1 MYNRLQEL
9 RWEKDWSQTQL
20 AMKSNVSHSTIS
32 LIENNPLENPHVYT
46 AIKLAHALGVSVE
59 DIFKL
64 WEWRKNIMKNIGV
77 DVIGIQVTKNTE
89 GKFDHKVVSET
100 KFTSYEEAG
109 KSIDSHNVKGLVF
122 VGIPTYN

>member
-1 MYNRLQEL
+1 MKNRLQEL

-64 WEWRKNIMKNIGV
+64 WEWRKYVMKNIGV
-77 DVIGIQVTKNTE
+77 DVIGIQVTKNAD

-100 KFTSYEEAG
+100 KFTSYEKAG
-109 KSIDSHNVKGLVF
+109 KSIDANNIEGLVF